1 MKMKQFLFTAIAF
14 LFALGVSAQDIKK
27 VRGFYDKKDWPKAKE
42 AVDLMMANEK
52 EQKNWEAWYY
62 KGLIYGQLATD
73 PAFKAAN
80 PDVWMISFD
89 AYQKAMELDPKQTET
104 FMTLRSYPI
113 FSNYLELQK
122 EGNDFYNKRDYN
134 GALDKYKKADQVG
147 RFIYKNKWALSEVDT
162 VLYYYAGAAAMQ
174 AEKMD
179 EAISFFQ
186 KICDAQ
192 IGGEGYDIC
201 YRYVTYHYD
210 SKKDYATADKY
221 AAIGRKL
228 YPTDSYYSKLDL
240 DRERKNAGVGPE
252 LFKKYETVLQTDAK
266 DYDIRFDYAAEMF
279 NWVFMDQKAPAGEKQ
294 AYLDKINEQLKICI
308 QTQPKKHEAHLLLGK
323 TFYNEAAAIQD
334 EVRTIKGTTPA
345 DTQKKNEMKAKMD
358 NLMKEAIPHLENGLA
373 IFEGMSADDLKER
386 RTKNEYKST
395 LYLLTEAYKFMGNT
409 EKEKFYQKK
418 YDALNQ

>member
-1 MKMKQFLFTAIAF
+1 MKQFLFTAIAF
-14 LFALGVSAQDIKK
+14 LFALGVAAQDIKK
-27 VRGFYDKKDWPKAKE
+27 VRNLFDKKDWLKAKE
-42 AVDLMMANEK
+42 AVDLMLANEK
-52 EQKNWEAWYY
+52 EQKNWEGWYY

-73 PAFKAAN
+73 ATFKASN
-80 PDVWMISFD
+80 PDVWLQSFE
-89 AYQKAMELDPKQTET
+89 AYQKAYEFDSTQTKN
-104 FMTLRSYPI
+104 FMVLRNYPVFLSY
-113 FSNYLELQK
+113 SGLQL
-122 EGNDFYNKRDYN
+122 EGNEFYNKQNYS
-134 GALDKYKKADQVG
+134 GALEKYKQADKVG
-147 RFIYKNKWALSEVDT
+147 RFIYKNNWALSEVDT

-179 EAISFFQ
+179 DAISFFQ
-186 KICDAQ
+186 KICDAG

-210 SKKDYATADKY
+210 QKKDYATADKY
-221 AAIGRKL
+221 AALGRKL
-228 YPTDSYYSKLDL
+228 YPADSYYSKLDL

-252 LFKKYETVLQTDAK
+252 LFKKYEAVLQSDAK

-279 NWVFMDQKAPAGEKQ
+279 NWLFMDQKAPAGEKQ
-294 AYLDKINEQLKICI
+294 NYINKINEQLKVCI

-345 DTQKKNEMKAKMD
+345 DTQKKNELKAKMD
-358 NLMKEAIPHLENGLA
+358 VMMKDAIPHLENGLA
-373 IFEGMSADDLKER
+373 IFEGMSADELKDR

-395 LYLLTEAYKFMGNT
+395 LYLLTEAYKFMGNV